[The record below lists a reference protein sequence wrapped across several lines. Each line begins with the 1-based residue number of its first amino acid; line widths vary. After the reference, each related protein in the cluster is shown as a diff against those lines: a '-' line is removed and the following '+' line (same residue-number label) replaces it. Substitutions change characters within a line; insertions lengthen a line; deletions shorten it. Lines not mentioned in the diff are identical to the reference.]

1 MFADFLN
8 RLIAPQPDPLN
19 DGDARLALS
28 ALMVRV
34 ARSDGVYD
42 KAERSMIARL
52 LSQRYALST
61 QECEALLQDAE
72 TLETQAPDTVRFTRA
87 IKDAVPYENRLS
99 VVESLWKVVLV
110 DGERE
115 AEEDAVLRLVS
126 NLLGI
131 SDPESAR
138 ARQAA
143 QSDAG

>member
-8 RLIAPQPDPLN
+8 RLIAPQPDPLD

-28 ALMVRV
+28 ALLVRV
-34 ARSDGVYD
+34 ARSDGIYD
-42 KAERSMIARL
+42 KAERAMIARI
-52 LSQRYALST
+52 LSQRYALSVP
-61 QECEALLQDAE
+61 ECEALLQDAE

-87 IKDAVPYENRLS
+87 IKEAIPYENRLA
-99 VVESLWKVVLV
+99 VVEELWKVVLV

-131 SDPESAR
+131 SDPDSAR
-138 ARQAA
+138 ARQTA
-143 QSDAG
+143 QGTAP